1 MSVIIP
7 LGVCVFCRM
16 PLLKEQTPCQSSN
29 TGQDPRG
36 VPGRASTLISERSM
50 SPDGRGLALKELN
63 RCAWR

>member
-16 PLLKEQTPCQSSN
+16 PLLKVQTPCQSSN
-29 TGQDPRG
+29 LAQGPLGVRG
-36 VPGRASTLISERSM
+36 LASTLMSERRTLR
-50 SPDGRGLALKELN
+50 DGPGVVLKELN